1 MNRPINFIW
10 QIQLDKFNTEGKIS
24 MNSTTTT
31 CAQGSTATRLFASI
45 TLVLGITLGGVAF
58 AQKPAANPL
67 IGIWDAQSC
76 ERQGPPPSEIEVLTT
91 SNPCLQIKA
100 PDGEMARLNFRP
112 QYVEFNGGRVQPI
125 TYLVDEQTVVTKSDG
140 AFSGQRLTIAQD
152 GRSME
157 LRYSWISQKA
167 LITYRRSSGGSLPA
181 STASA
186 ESSAAISATQTNT
199 QSGLDGNFV
208 GLCMSQKVQG
218 ASVSMQTLLQISDGG
233 TRSQQSDVFFASG
246 DCTGSVYASVVYPEV
261 LATMGA
267 MRNVKTPDGKSS
279 VMARASN
286 QTAATGN
293 KKASGA
299 FMITPQE
306 PDKIQVIFNNQVLRS
321 FPISYS
327 EPNSKI
333 IYGLVNDKL
342 YAASSVIPG
351 TKLDAEGFP
360 VQLNGKFVFTR
371 K

>member
-1 MNRPINFIW
+1 MN
-10 QIQLDKFNTEGKIS
+10 
-24 MNSTTTT
+24 TTTT
-31 CAQGSTATRLFASI
+31 CAQGSTATRLVASI
-45 TLVLGITLGGVAF
+45 TLVLGIMLGGVAF
-58 AQKPAANPL
+58 AQKPVPNPL
-67 IGIWDAQSC
+67 LGVWDVQSC
-76 ERQGPPPSEIEVLTT
+76 VNQGPEPSPL
-91 SNPCLQIKA
+91 SLSQNPCLVWFKA
-100 PDGEMARLNFRP
+100 PQGDMSRLNFRP
-112 QYVEFNGGRVQPI
+112 QYVEFNGSRVQPL
-125 TYLVDEQTVVTKSDG
+125 TYLVDEQTVVTKSEG
-140 AFSGQRLTIAQD
+140 AFSGQRLTVAPD

-157 LRYSWISQKA
+157 LRYNWVGEKA
-167 LITYRRSSGGSLPA
+167 LVIYRRSSGGAQPA
-181 STASA
+181 STT
-186 ESSAAISATQTNT
+186 SSDFTTVTGATQTNA

-233 TRSQQSDVFFASG
+233 THSQQSDVFFASG

-286 QTAATGN
+286 QPAATGN
-293 KKASGA
+293 KTASGA
-299 FMITPQE
+299 FMITQQE
-306 PDKIQVIFNNQVLRS
+306 PEKIQVIFNNQVLRS

-351 TKLDAEGFP
+351 VKLDSEGFP